1 MAGSALFMSF
11 ADALLLCSEN
21 LNSSCLIH
29 SWLSGSHVYAVCVCV
44 YLHAQLCPT
53 ICDPWNVACQAPLS
67 MVFSRQEYWSSLPF
81 SSAGDVPNPGIE
93 PGSHAFQ
100 AGSFPF
106 EPPGKLS
113 LLRVLFFP
121 PPFRNS
127 LWSGWK

>member
-67 MVFSRQEYWSSLPF
+67 MAFSRQEYWNGLPF
-81 SSAGDVPNPGIE
+81 PSPRDLPDPGIE
-93 PGSHAFQ
+93 SGFRALQ
-100 AGSFPF
+100 ADTLPT
-106 EPPGKLS
+106 EL
-113 LLRVLFFP
+113 
-121 PPFRNS
+121 
-127 LWSGWK
+127 